1 MRYEPLPCSSNN
13 LCSKSNACYACYAS
27 YTRYEPNA
35 FSIINFV
42 HRGMRVTHVFGVMN
56 EIPFTQIIFGSI
68 RGLPHITYLILY
80 MVLRV
85 KRVTLFLVNRVEN
98 QNEPKR
104 PQSVGR
110 LGSFWFSTR
119 PFAETGTDYNLHM
132 Y

>member
-1 MRYEPLPCSSNN
+1 
-13 LCSKSNACYACYAS
+13 
-27 YTRYEPNA
+27 
-35 FSIINFV
+35 
-42 HRGMRVTHVFGVMN
+42 MRVTHVFGVMN

-110 LGSFWFSTR
+110 LGSFW
-119 PFAETGTDYNLHM
+119 
-132 Y
+132 